1 MCLSV
6 YNKPMRAV
14 GKTQERLVKHWR
26 EASDLQAFPMFAQHA
41 KWCYYAGKLV
51 EKCALLLS

>member
-1 MCLSV
+1 
-6 YNKPMRAV
+6 MRAV
-14 GKTQERLVKHWR
+14 GKTQERVIKHWR